1 MPNRPTRDAMSL
13 LSQAYLLE
21 RYGIRLTLD
30 QLGEVLGMS
39 AGSIRNQIS
48 EERFAIPTYLDQGR
62 RFADHRDVSEYLDQL
77 REQAKRK
84 VARA

>member
-1 MPNRPTRDAMSL
+1 MSL

-21 RYGIRLTLD
+21 QYGLRLTLD

-48 EERFAIPTYLDQGR
+48 EDRFPVLTYLDQGR
-62 RFADHRDVSEYLDQL
+62 RYADYRDVAEHLDAV
-77 REQAKRK
+77 RKTAKRG
-84 VARA
+84 ALA